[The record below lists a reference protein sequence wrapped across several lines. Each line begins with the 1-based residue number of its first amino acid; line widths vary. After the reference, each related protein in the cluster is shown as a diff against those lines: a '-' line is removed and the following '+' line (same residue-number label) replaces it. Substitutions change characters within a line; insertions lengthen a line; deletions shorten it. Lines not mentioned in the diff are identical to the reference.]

1 MIPAFFSKVT
11 PLKPVFRHVDATG
24 QPVNPVYTQTL
35 TQKGNLHLFWIECGE
50 VRHMGRA
57 FCPLRADNPARRC
70 APNT

>member
-35 TQKGNLHLFWIECGE
+35 PQTKNQTTRRNGFYVTICFREDIW
-50 VRHMGRA
+50 
-57 FCPLRADNPARRC
+57 LRQ
-70 APNT
+70 